1 MYVRCTSRRETE
13 SGDGEDSGFR
23 TASRTAH
30 RARRTASFCGL
41 GISAPGR
48 DARDRG
54 VRLQHCLARETC
66 ACEHVDV
73 HACVVTRIVIAR
85 YRCRRRKQ
93 GSPIIIMSRLSCCNL
108 KSRVSK
114 NAGVEKGT
122 YEHLLPARRSP

>member
-41 GISAPGR
+41 GISAPSG
-48 DARDRG
+48 ARDRG

-66 ACEHVDV
+66 VHEHPACGCARMCRDSCRDRAVSVRAAQARVAEHVSS
-73 HACVVTRIVIAR
+73 VV
-85 YRCRRRKQ
+85 
-93 GSPIIIMSRLSCCNL
+93 L
-108 KSRVSK
+108 
-114 NAGVEKGT
+114 
-122 YEHLLPARRSP
+122 